1 MTFEQFCLLLV
12 VGAVAGWLAGL
23 ILQKRGFGLVGNLVI
38 GVAGSFLGRF
48 VLGLVGFYAGTTLAH
63 IITAVVGAL
72 ILLWL
77 LSLIPRGG
85 KKRR

>member
-38 GVAGSFLGRF
+38 GIAGSFLGRF

>member
-1 MTFEQFCLLLV
+1 MNLEQFCLLLV
-12 VGAVAGWLAGL
+12 IGAVAGWLAGL

-48 VLGLVGFYAGTTLAH
+48 VLGLVGFHAGTTLAH

-85 KKRR
+85 KKR